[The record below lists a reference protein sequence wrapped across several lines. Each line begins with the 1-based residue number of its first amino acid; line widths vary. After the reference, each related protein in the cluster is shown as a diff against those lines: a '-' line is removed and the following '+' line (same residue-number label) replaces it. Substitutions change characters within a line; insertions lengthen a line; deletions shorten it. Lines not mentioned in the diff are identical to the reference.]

1 MESSTFLTDSP
12 ALPRA
17 ADPVRAA
24 IGLERWTEEA
34 AASGDRALETAAA
47 ALVGDATM
55 RRMLDALFGNSPFLT
70 HCALIDVAF
79 TCSLLNGSV
88 EESYSQVLSDLGQVD
103 PTAAATDQVM
113 ATMRTAKRRAALA
126 IAVADIAMT
135 WPLERVTASL
145 SEVAAL
151 SLQLAVRHQLAQAAA
166 RGWLRLVD
174 GKRPEEGSGYFIL
187 GLGKLGAFELNY
199 SSDIDLVALYDDEIV
214 QCDDRDTIN
223 KNFVKLTRNIVRMM
237 QERTPDGYVFRTDLR
252 LRPDPAATPVA
263 LSTTAAEFYYESL
276 GQNWER
282 AAFIKARPVAGDLAA
297 GERFLRGL
305 RPFLWRKHLDFAAIR
320 DIHSIKRQINA
331 HRGGDEIIV
340 LGQNLKLGRGGIR
353 EIEFFA
359 QTQQLIWGGRE
370 PALRARGTCDALRA
384 LVAGGHV
391 KQEIGDQLIESY
403 GFLRRVEHRLQ
414 MVDDQQTQEL
424 PESTDGLEHLAI
436 FLGFENSAAFSAE
449 LLRHLRR
456 VEAYYARLFEEA
468 PNLGVASGNLV
479 FTGAD
484 HDPDTLKT
492 IEGLGFV
499 EPATASAII
508 RGWHHGRY
516 RAMRS
521 TRARE
526 LLTELTPAL
535 LDAVAKAANPDAALL
550 SFDRFLSRLPQGVQL
565 FSLFHANPS
574 LLGLVA
580 EIMGSA
586 PRIADQLAQH
596 PLLLDSVLTGDFFRP
611 LPDRSLLATSLAE
624 ALRQANDFE
633 DVLDITRR
641 WTNDRKFQVGVQM
654 LRGTLDPEA
663 AGPVLADIAQCVIG
677 ALIEP
682 VTAELAETHGRLPVG
697 DLAVIA
703 LGKLGGREMTM
714 TSDLDLLFIYDV
726 PAGIEATDGRRPLA
740 PSHYFVRLSQ
750 RLLSAITSPTAEG
763 RLYDVD
769 MRLRPS
775 GEKGPL
781 ATSLQGFLDYQMRD
795 AWTWEHMALTRA
807 RVVAGPVA
815 FAARIEAALADVLT
829 APRKPEKLLHDV
841 AEMRALIE
849 KTHATS
855 NIWEGKRV
863 RGGLVD
869 LEFIAQYLQLRY
881 GNSYPQV
888 LSPNT
893 TEAFDRLRA
902 ASVLE
907 NEMADDLIAATR
919 LWRRVQGILRLA
931 EQRTF
936 EEDQATDGLRQVIS
950 RAAGAVDFSTLKAAL
965 CATAER
971 VREHFAFLI
980 EEPARKLAP
989 ANMVGSTA
997 STSNQAKEAL
1007 P

>member
-1 MESSTFLTDSP
+1 MERSTFLTDLT
-12 ALPRA
+12 ALPKA
-17 ADPVRAA
+17 ADPASAA
-24 IGLERWTEEA
+24 IGLERWAEQA
-34 AASGDRALETAAA
+34 AANGDAALETAAA
-47 ALVGDATM
+47 ALTRDPAG
-55 RRMLDALFGNSPFLT
+55 RRMLQALFGNSPFLT
-70 HCALIDVAF
+70 HCALVDLAF
-79 TCSLLNGSV
+79 TCSLLNGGV
-88 EESYSQVLSDLGQVD
+88 EESYSQVLRDLARVD
-103 PTAAATDQVM
+103 STTAATDRVM
-113 ATMRTAKRRAALA
+113 AAMRTAKRRAAFA
-126 IAVADIAMT
+126 IAVADIAGA
-135 WPLERVTASL
+135 WPIERITASL
-145 SEVAAL
+145 SEVAAIT
-151 SLQLAVRHQLAQAAA
+151 LQLAVRHQLAQAAS
-166 RGWLRLVD
+166 RGWLRLND
-174 GKRPEEGSGYFIL
+174 SKRPEEGSGYFIL
-187 GLGKLGAFELNY
+187 GLGKLGSFELNY
-199 SSDIDLVALYDDEIV
+199 SSDIDLVALYDDEVV
-214 QCDDRDTIN
+214 QCDDRDTMN
-223 KNFVKLTRNIVRMM
+223 KNFVRLTRNVVYMM
-237 QERTPDGYVFRTDLR
+237 QERTPEGYVFRTDLR

-263 LSTTAAEFYYESL
+263 LSTNAAEFYYESL

-282 AAFIKARPVAGDLAA
+282 AAFIKARPVAGDFAA
-297 GERFLRGL
+297 GERFLRAL
-305 RPFLWRKHLDFAAIR
+305 KPFLWRKHLDFAAIQ

-331 HRGGDEIIV
+331 HRGGDKIAV

-370 PALRARGTCDALRA
+370 PGVRVRATCDALRA
-384 LVAGGHV
+384 LVAGSHV
-391 KQEIGDQLIESY
+391 KQETADQLIESY

-414 MVDDQQTQEL
+414 MIDDQQTHVL
-424 PESTDGLEHLAI
+424 PESPEGLEHLAI
-436 FLGFENSAAFSAE
+436 FLGFEDRTAFSAE

-456 VEAYYARLFEEA
+456 VEEHYARLFEEA
-468 PNLGVASGNLV
+468 PALGVAAGNLV
-479 FTGAD
+479 FTGVD

-492 IEGLGFV
+492 IAGLGFR

-526 LLTELTPAL
+526 LLTELTPTL
-535 LDAVAKAANPDAALL
+535 LDALAKAANPDTALL

-596 PLLLDSVLTGDFFRP
+596 PLLLDAVLTGDFFHP
-611 LPDRSLLATSLAE
+611 LPGRPALAAGLAD

-633 DVLDITRR
+633 DILDITRR
-641 WTNDRKFQVGVQM
+641 WSNDRKFQVGVQM
-654 LRGTLDPEA
+654 LRGTLDPEE
-663 AGPVLADIAQCVIG
+663 AGPVLADIAQCVIA
-677 ALIEP
+677 ALVEP
-682 VTAELAETHGRLPVG
+682 VTVELAETHGRLPAG

-714 TSDLDLLFIYDV
+714 TSDLDLLFLYDV
-726 PAGIEATDGRRPLA
+726 PEGVEATDGRRPLA

-763 RLYDVD
+763 RLYEVD

-807 RVVAGPVA
+807 RVVAGPPEFGA
-815 FAARIEAALADVLT
+815 KIEAALVEVLT
-829 APRKPEKLLHDV
+829 ARRDAEKLLRDV

-849 KTHATS
+849 KTHQTG

-869 LEFIAQYLQLRY
+869 LEFIAQYLQLRH
-881 GNSYPQV
+881 GNAYPEA

-893 TEAFDRLRA
+893 TDAFDRLRRA
-902 ASVLE
+902 GVLE
-907 NEMADDLIAATR
+907 SEAAEELIAATR

-931 EQRTF
+931 EERLF
-936 EEDQATDGLRQVIS
+936 DEDQAPEGLRQVIA
-950 RAAGAVDFSTLKAAL
+950 RAAGAVDFPTLKATL
-965 CATAER
+965 SATAER
-971 VREHFAFLI
+971 VRTLFANVI
-980 EEPARKLAP
+980 ERPAAAL
-989 ANMVGSTA
+989 SA
-997 STSNQAKEAL
+997 SREIHPSASNRTKEAL

>member
-1 MESSTFLTDSP
+1 MESSTFLTDLA
-12 ALPRA
+12 ALPKA
-17 ADPVRAA
+17 ADPARAA
-24 IGLERWTEEA
+24 IGLERWAEEA
-34 AASGDRALETAAA
+34 AASGDPALETAAA
-47 ALVGDATM
+47 ALASDPA
-55 RRMLDALFGNSPFLT
+55 RRRTLDALFGNSPFLT
-70 HCALIDVAF
+70 HCALVDVAF
-79 TCSLLNGSV
+79 TCALLNGGI
-88 EESYSQVLSDLGQVD
+88 EESYSQVLRDLVQID
-103 PTAAATDQVM
+103 PTAATTDQVM
-113 ATMRTAKRRAALA
+113 AAMRTAKRRAALA
-126 IAVADIAMT
+126 IAIADIAAA
-135 WPLERVTASL
+135 WPLERITASL
-145 SEVAAL
+145 SEVAAVT
-151 SLQLAVRHQLAQAAA
+151 LQFAVRHQLALAAS

-199 SSDIDLVALYDDEIV
+199 SSDIDLVAFYDDEVV

-223 KNFVKLTRNIVRMM
+223 KNFVRLTRNIVHMM

-297 GERFLRGL
+297 GAQFLRGL
-305 RPFLWRKHLDFAAIR
+305 KPFLWRKHLDFAAIR

-331 HRGGDEIIV
+331 HRGGDEIAV

-370 PALRARGTCDALRA
+370 PAVRVRGTCEALRA

-391 KQEIGDQLIESY
+391 KQGTADQLIESY

-414 MVDDQQTQEL
+414 MIDDQQTHKL
-424 PESTDGLEHLAI
+424 PESQDGLEHLAI
-436 FLGFENSAAFSAE
+436 FLGFEDGTAFSAE
-449 LLRHLRR
+449 LLRHLKR
-456 VEAYYARLFEEA
+456 VEAHYAHLFEEA
-468 PNLGVASGNLV
+468 PNLGVAAGNLV

-492 IEGLGFV
+492 IEGLGFR

-535 LDAVAKAANPDAALL
+535 LAAIAKAANPDTALL
-550 SFDRFLSRLPQGVQL
+550 SFDRFLARLPQGVQL
-565 FSLFHANPS
+565 FSLFQANPS

-596 PLLLDSVLTGDFFRP
+596 PLLLDAVLTGDFFRP
-611 LPDRSLLATSLAE
+611 LPDRSALAAGLAE
-624 ALRQANDFE
+624 ALGQSNDFE

-654 LRGTLDPEA
+654 LRGTLDPEG
-663 AGPVLADIAQCVIG
+663 AGPVLADIAQCVIA
-677 ALIEP
+677 ALVEP
-682 VTAELAETHGRLPVG
+682 VTAELAETHGRLPAG

-726 PAGIEATDGRRPLA
+726 PERVEATDGRRPLA

-750 RLLSAITSPTAEG
+750 RLLSAMTSPTAEG

-807 RVVAGPVA
+807 RVVAGPA
-815 FAARIEAALADVLT
+815 EFGRKIEAALAEVLT
-829 APRKPEKLLHDV
+829 APREPRKLLRDV

-849 KTHATS
+849 KTHSTG

-869 LEFIAQYLQLRY
+869 LEFVAQYLQLRY
-881 GNSYPQV
+881 GNTHPKA

-902 ASVLE
+902 AGVLE
-907 NEMADDLIAATR
+907 NKVAEDLIAATR

-931 EQRTF
+931 EQRVF
-936 EEDQATDGLRQVIS
+936 EEDQAPEGLRQVIA
-950 RAAGAVDFSTLKAAL
+950 RAAGAVDFPTLKATL
-965 CATAER
+965 SATAER
-971 VREHFAFLI
+971 VRDLFTNLI
-980 EEPARKLAP
+980 EGPAATLSTPLMTDPAAP
-989 ANMVGSTA
+989 V
-997 STSNQAKEAL
+997 SNRTKETL